1 MKISFSELILLQSMN
16 RCLDF
21 SFSQPKTYAMIVLRA
36 VTDDAT
42 QAKVFHKVYC
52 ELETYALV
60 YLPLQEAA
68 VFVHRRVL

>member
-1 MKISFSELILLQSMN
+1 
-16 RCLDF
+16 
-21 SFSQPKTYAMIVLRA
+21 MIVLRA
-36 VTDDAT
+36 ITDDAT